1 MISGDIFMMS
11 QDKKLHTSDNNSL
24 NESGEWLSVA
34 GFMGMEGMPG
44 TAKGIRL
51 RLEKLAAIHPGIKRK
66 RTQGKGFE
74 YHISAA
80 SMSLKSERATI
91 QVSSDEQLNLWIQLF
106 KSMTPAS
113 REKILQQALVL
124 VAEDLSTKS

>member
-1 MISGDIFMMS
+1 MTR
-11 QDKKLHTSDNNSL
+11 QDKKLHISDNNAS

-34 GFMGMEGMPG
+34 GFVGMKGMPG
-44 TAKGIRL
+44 TAKGARL

-80 SMSLKSERATI
+80 SMSLKSERSAV

-124 VAEDLSTKS
+124 VAEDLSAKP